1 MTAFRYCF
9 QTSPGFKN
17 LFKSNLVT
25 PFFLKRDNLQQL
37 VEKNRVIRYFTTTST
52 KLTENSDSNDSDKI
66 KSKASSLVQ
75 SILHGSQAIR
85 EEENQTHSK
94 LIARG
99 KYVHELQSINLIP
112 EFEHKIKPDC
122 VEDYI
127 RLISE
132 YYPRIANDPENSV
145 HLCGSWQTEI
155 GDLDT
160 FVHIWEYQ
168 GYIGYDETHNRLKKD
183 HHYQKFIKELRPML
197 QSRYNQIC
205 LEFAFWQTS
214 PPAVNGG
221 IYELRTYELEPG
233 NLLEWETHWVRG
245 LECRRQ
251 FCEPVGAW
259 FCQLGALN
267 FVHHMWQYP
276 DLESRKITREQAWQV
291 DGWAETVYKTVR
303 LIRRMETNILT
314 PLPFSPLR

>member
-1 MTAFRYCF
+1 MTARQAFRFCF
-9 QTSPGFKN
+9 QTPPVFKD
-17 LFKSNLVT
+17 LFNSTLVT
-25 PFFLKRDNLQQL
+25 PFFLKRVNLLKNNHL
-37 VEKNRVIRYFTTTST
+37 VDKNSVIRYFTTTST
-52 KLTENSDSNDSDKI
+52 KKAENSDDSNDSNKI
-66 KSKASSLVQ
+66 SSKASSLVQ
-75 SILHGSQAIR
+75 SFLHGSQAIR
-85 EEENQTHSK
+85 EEEKQTHSK

-99 KYVHELQSINLIP
+99 KYVHELQK
-112 EFEHKIKPDC
+112 HKIKPEC

-127 RLISE
+127 KLVSE
-132 YYPRIANDPENSV
+132 HYPRIANDPENSV

-155 GDLDT
+155 GNLDT

-168 GYIGYDETHNRLKKD
+168 GYIGYDETRNRLKKD
-183 HHYQKFIKELRPML
+183 HLYQKFIKELRPML
-197 QSRYNQIC
+197 QSRYNQVC
-205 LEFAFWQTS
+205 LEFAFWKTS

-221 IYELRTYELEPG
+221 IYELRTYELKPG

-245 LECRRQ
+245 LECRKQ

-276 DLESRKITREQAWQV
+276 DLENRKITREQAWQV

-303 LIRRMETNILT
+303 LVRKMETNILT
-314 PLPFSPLR
+314 PLSFSPLR